1 MIYVQHL
8 LGVGHLQRSRIL
20 ATALA
25 QRGLRVELVSGGM
38 PIPDMTATDYT
49 LHQLAPVSSADAS
62 FSRLLDADGN
72 EIDNAWR
79 EARCRQLL
87 DLFERL
93 QPHLLITETFPFGR
107 RMMSFELLP
116 LLQRAHASRN
126 PPLVVASIRDILQ
139 PKSKPG
145 RNREICELIDEYYD
159 HVLIHGDPSI
169 ATLAD
174 SFAEAERIG
183 DRLFYSGYICQPATT
198 TSARDTDAAE
208 VLVSA
213 GGSGTGLKI
222 LETALA
228 ARPMSRLSRRN
239 WRVLASPAID
249 ATAFARL
256 QRLAGDGVIVE
267 RNRPDFSRMMQNASL
282 SISQAGYNTVT
293 DILASRA
300 ASVLVP
306 FDESGEIEQSLR
318 ARCLQQRGRAA
329 VLEASRL
336 NPANLVEA
344 IDQALTLDTTIEVN
358 LDGAVNSAAQMDAW
372 LQAAT
377 V

>member
-8 LGVGHLQRSRIL
+8 LGVGHLQRSGIL

-25 QRGLRVELVSGGM
+25 QRGLRVALVSGGM
-38 PIPDMTATDYT
+38 PIPHMTATDYM
-49 LHQLAPVSSADAS
+49 LHQLAPVCSADAS
-62 FSRLLDADGN
+62 FSRLLDAEGN

-79 EARCRQLL
+79 EARCQQLL

-93 QPHLLITETFPFGR
+93 QPQLLITETFPFGR

-116 LLQRAHASRN
+116 LLQRAHARRN

-145 RNREICELIDEYYD
+145 RNREICELIDKYYD

-183 DRLFYSGYICQPATT
+183 DRLFYSGYICRPATT
-198 TSARDTDAAE
+198 KPAGNTDAAE

-239 WRVLASPAID
+239 WRILVSPAID

-256 QRLAGDGVIVE
+256 KRLADDSVIVE
-267 RNRPDFSRMMQNASL
+267 RNRPDFSRMMQYASL

-344 IDQALTLDTTIEVN
+344 IDQALTLDTSIKVN
-358 LDGAVNSAAQMDAW
+358 LDGAANSAAQIDAW